1 MYVFVSPFPPLT
13 LSFFIPLC
21 QKKCF
26 PWQGGRFLR
35 PCAKRGC
42 LSTDWDSPK
51 PSLSAIWMELYCW
64 NNAFGFHPCIHRRP
78 AYLVVVLMLSPS
90 IMVKRTGSGTMEL
103 GLCPQKHCHW
113 FHLQVF
119 CLWSCPDFYSHHAAS
134 WDSSQVQTA
143 LSLNVTYPNPLTI
156 NSFEIISH
164 SLSLSFSFLCFFF
177 SSSFSSSSP
186 GGRFMLMSDPGMH
199 ECL

>member
-1 MYVFVSPFPPLT
+1 MACSWLFHLGPPSPNSLSSSHPHPHAPWASVCLCHWPTSGLRVTKQAADIGLFILEEKGSPLAVRRGVFSLSVRLTRCMCLSLHFP
-13 LSFFIPLC
+13 LSLSLFFIPLC

-103 GLCPQKHCHW
+103 GLCP
-113 FHLQVF
+113 
-119 CLWSCPDFYSHHAAS
+119 
-134 WDSSQVQTA
+134 
-143 LSLNVTYPNPLTI
+143 
-156 NSFEIISH
+156 
-164 SLSLSFSFLCFFF
+164 
-177 SSSFSSSSP
+177 
-186 GGRFMLMSDPGMH
+186 
-199 ECL
+199 